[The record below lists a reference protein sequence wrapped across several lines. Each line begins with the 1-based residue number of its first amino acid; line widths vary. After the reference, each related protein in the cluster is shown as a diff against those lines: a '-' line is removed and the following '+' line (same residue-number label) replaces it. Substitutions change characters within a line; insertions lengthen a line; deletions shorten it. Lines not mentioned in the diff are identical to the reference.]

1 MRKSRIAEISGG
13 IMCMIAAISLVIISG
28 KHDPYKP

>member
-1 MRKSRIAEISGG
+1 MRKSRIVEISVGV
-13 IMCMIAAISLVIISG
+13 ICMISAISLVIISG